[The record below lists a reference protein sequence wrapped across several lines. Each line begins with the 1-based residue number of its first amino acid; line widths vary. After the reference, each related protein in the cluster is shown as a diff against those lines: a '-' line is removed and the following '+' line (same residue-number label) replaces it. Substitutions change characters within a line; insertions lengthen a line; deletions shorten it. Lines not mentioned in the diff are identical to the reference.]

1 MIRRRPVPAPE
12 ALSGLP
18 DTLHPLVRRLYAA
31 RGARSAADAE
41 LPLSALLL
49 PTGLKGLMG
58 LTAAADL
65 LVAALHE
72 QRRIVLAG
80 DYDCD
85 GATGVAVG
93 VRGLRLLGGRHVD
106 YVVPDRFRMGYG
118 LSPLLVDA
126 AAERGA
132 ELILTVDSGISSVA
146 GVAHAASLGI
156 PVVITDHHLPGPV
169 LPAAAAIVNPNQ
181 PGCDYPSKHL
191 AGVGVM
197 FYLLAAV
204 RARLRDAGQDPPSL
218 APLLDLVAL
227 GTVADVVRL
236 DTNNRVLVRAG
247 LRRVRA
253 GQAVA
258 GIRAL
263 LSVAGREPA
272 HVSSQDLG
280 FVIGPRI
287 NAAGRLDDIRTGIE
301 CLLADDLATATERA
315 RQLDGINRDRR
326 SLEANMRD
334 TALARCA
341 DSTATGICLFEP
353 DWHEGIVGL
362 VASRIKEV
370 HHRPVI
376 AAARAQAPGMLK
388 ASGRTIAGLHLRDVL
403 AEIDA
408 THPGLIERFG
418 GHAMAAGLSLAEADW
433 PVFCQAFDQTC
444 ARHLDADAL
453 LQVTD
458 SDGELPPEWLD
469 IDAALALEAA
479 GPWGQGFPEPQ
490 FDGVFTVAEVRLMG
504 SDQQHVRYG
513 LEHPGGGRFQAVHF
527 GVGDQALAVGAVA
540 RFVYRLS
547 VNRWRDRVS
556 PQLMIVSAEPA

>member
-1 MIRRRPVPAPE
+1 VIRRRPVPAPQVL
-12 ALSGLP
+12 ASLP
-18 DTLHPLVRRLYAA
+18 DTLHPLVRQLYAA
-31 RGARSAADAE
+31 RGATSAADAE
-41 LPLSALLL
+41 LPLAALLPPNTL
-49 PTGLKGLMG
+49 LG
-58 LTAAADL
+58 LTAAADR
-65 LVAALHE
+65 VVTSINE

-93 VRGLRLLGGRHVD
+93 VRGLRLLGASNVD

-132 ELILTVDSGISSVA
+132 DLILTVDSGISSVS
-146 GVAHAASLGI
+146 GVAHAATLGI

-197 FYLLAAV
+197 FYLLAAIRGQL
-204 RARLRDAGQDPPSL
+204 RALGRDVPSL
-218 APLLDLVAL
+218 SPLLDLVAL

-247 LRRVRA
+247 LRRLRA
-253 GQAVA
+253 GQAVP

-263 LSVAGREPA
+263 LAVGGRDPA

-280 FVIGPRI
+280 FVLGPRI

-301 CLLADDLATATERA
+301 CLLTDDEATATELA
-315 RQLDGINRDRR
+315 QQLDGINRDRR
-326 SLEANMRD
+326 SLEAGMRD
-334 TALARCA
+334 TALALSA

-362 VASRIKEV
+362 VASRIKEI

-433 PVFCQAFDQTC
+433 PAFSTAFDQTC
-444 ARHLDADAL
+444 ARHLDADTL
-453 LQVTD
+453 LKVTD
-458 SDGELPPEWLD
+458 SDGELPPDWLD
-469 IDAALALEAA
+469 VDAALALEAA

-490 FDGVFTVAEVRLMG
+490 FDGVFTVADVRLMG
-504 SDQQHVRYG
+504 SEQQHVRYD
-513 LEHPGGGRFQAVHF
+513 LAHPAGGRFQAVHF
-527 GVGDQALAVGAVA
+527 GVGEHAFAVGATA

-547 VNRWRDRVS
+547 VNRWRDRVT
-556 PQLMIVSAEPA
+556 PQLMVVTAQLA

>member
-1 MIRRRPVPAPE
+1 MIRRRPAPAAD
-12 ALSGLP
+12 ALANLP

-31 RGARSAADAE
+31 RGAVTGIDAD
-41 LPLSALLL
+41 LPLAALLP
-49 PTGLKGLMG
+49 PTPLRGIDS
-58 LTAAADL
+58 AADL
-65 LVAALHE
+65 LLGTVNA

-93 VRGLRLLGGRHVD
+93 VRGLRALGARHVD

-126 AAERGA
+126 AAVLGA
-132 ELILTVDSGISSVA
+132 ELIVTVDSGISSVA
-146 GVAHAASLGI
+146 GVAHAARLGI
-156 PVVITDHHLPGPV
+156 PVLITDHHLPGPV

-181 PGCDYPSKHL
+181 PGCAYPSKHL

-204 RARLRDAGQDPPSL
+204 RARLRDDGHAVPSL
-218 APLLDLVAL
+218 SPLLDLVAL

-236 DTNNRVLVRAG
+236 DTNNRVLVQAG
-247 LRRVRA
+247 LRRLRA
-253 GQAVA
+253 GQGHA
-258 GIRAL
+258 GVVAL
-263 LSVAGREPA
+263 LDVAGRDPA
-272 HVSSQDLG
+272 HLSAQDLG
-280 FVIGPRI
+280 FVLGPRI

-301 CLLADDLATATERA
+301 CLLADDAAEAAALA

-326 SLEANMRD
+326 SVEADMRD
-334 TALARCA
+334 TALALSA
-341 DSTATGICLFEP
+341 DSAATGICLFEP

-376 AAARAQAPGMLK
+376 AAARAQTPGMLK
-388 ASGRTIAGLHLRDVL
+388 ASGRTIPGLHLRDVL

-408 THPGLIERFG
+408 IHPGLIERFG

-433 PVFCQAFDQTC
+433 PAFCTAFDQTC
-444 ARHLDADAL
+444 ARHLDADTL
-453 LQVTD
+453 LKVTD
-458 SDGELPPEWLD
+458 SDGELPPEWLTL
-469 IDAALALEAA
+469 DAALALEAA

-490 FDGVFTVAEVRLMG
+490 FDGVFRVAEVRLMG
-504 SDQQHVRYG
+504 ADQQHVRYV
-513 LEHPGGGRFQAVHF
+513 LAHPEGGTFGAVHF
-527 GVGDQALAVGAVA
+527 GAGEHALAVGGQA
-540 RFVYRLS
+540 RFVYRLG
-547 VNRWRDRVS
+547 VNRWRDRVT
-556 PQLMIVSAEPA
+556 PQLMVVAAVER